1 MANSEIH
8 RKQFEEWVRLYAPEL
23 FRFAYRL
30 AGNRQVAEDLVQE
43 SFAEAWRSVDKQR
56 HPERARAW
64 LFQILRFRY
73 AHHLRDN
80 RHHRQ
85 AAPLQDLDRP
95 TDQTAP
101 LEAMAL
107 QEMLQRAVDGL
118 APDVRETFLMVFLQG
133 AKCREAA
140 EMLHIPLGTVLSR
153 ISRARTML
161 RESLHDKLGDY
172 SIVEPRITSILKR
185 EPS

>member
-1 MANSEIH
+1 MANSEAH
-8 RKQFEEWVRLYAPEL
+8 RRQYEEWVRLYAPEL

-30 AGNRQVAEDLVQE
+30 AGNRQVAEDLMQE
-43 SFAEAWRSVDKQR
+43 TFVEAWRSVGKQR

-85 AAPLQDLDRP
+85 TAPLQDLDRP
-95 TDQTAP
+95 TEQTAP
-101 LEAMAL
+101 LDAMAL
-107 QEMLQRAVDGL
+107 QETVQRAVDGL

-140 EMLHIPLGTVLSR
+140 EALHIPLGTVLSR
-153 ISRARTML
+153 ISRARAIL
-161 RESLHDKLGDY
+161 RQTLHDKIGDR
-172 SIVEPRITSILKR
+172 SVAEPQIATILKR
-185 EPS
+185 ELL